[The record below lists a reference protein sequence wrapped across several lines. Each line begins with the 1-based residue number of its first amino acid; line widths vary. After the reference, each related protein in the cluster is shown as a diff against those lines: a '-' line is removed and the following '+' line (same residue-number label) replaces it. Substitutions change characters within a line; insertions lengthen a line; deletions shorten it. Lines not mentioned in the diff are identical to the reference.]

1 MSDAISAITLL
12 PLISP
17 QPVSG
22 YDRKAAGEES
32 ASSDGKKARV
42 PAAPRTKGDKE
53 RRATP
58 RMHVM
63 LECEQR
69 IGDVRLKHYT
79 TDVSTFGLSVRD
91 GPTPRK
97 GTRLTLSLLLPDAP
111 AKALK
116 MRVEV
121 LGSYDER
128 GGMRLKFRNPP
139 LESVRRLHRYLSTQ
153 I

>member
-1 MSDAISAITLL
+1 MSLATSAATLL

-17 QPVSG
+17 HP
-22 YDRKAAGEES
+22 ES
-32 ASSDGKKARV
+32 AFDRRDTKEIPLVADLHKL
-42 PAAPRTKGDKE
+42 PPPLPRSKGERE

-63 LECEQR
+63 LACEQR

-79 TDVSTFGLSVRD
+79 IDISTFGLSLRD
-91 GPTPRK
+91 GPTPKR
-97 GTRLTLSLLLPDAP
+97 GTRLTLSLLLPDLP
-111 AKALK
+111 AKPLK

-128 GGMRLKFRNPP
+128 GGMRLRFHNPP
-139 LESVRRLHRYLSTQ
+139 LESVRRVHRYLSTQ